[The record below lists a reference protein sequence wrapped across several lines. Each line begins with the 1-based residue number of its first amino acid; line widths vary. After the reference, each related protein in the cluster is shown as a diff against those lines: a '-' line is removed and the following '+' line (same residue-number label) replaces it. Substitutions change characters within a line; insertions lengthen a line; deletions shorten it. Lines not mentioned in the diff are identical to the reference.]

1 MIWGLVGNRG
11 RPVVNRLKEWRA
23 RGEKKRRL
31 EEGLRGRIV
40 EGSIDN
46 LFIEE

>member
-1 MIWGLVGNRG
+1 MRISGKQRKTSGKWIKRVKGQC
-11 RPVVNRLKEWRA
+11 
-23 RGEKKRRL
+23 GEKKRRL
-31 EEGLRGRIV
+31 GEGLGGRIV